1 MDNVK
6 EEINVFLVR
15 KATSEDAAAVR
26 DFVLRSGLN
35 VDGLPEIESFL
46 MAESETKELLGVIG
60 LETIGT
66 SGLLRALVLN
76 RSESTSE
83 RLLRFFD
90 QVVLYAKKANLDELF
105 LTSKEES
112 FFFQVFGF
120 STISLEEV
128 PSLVRENELFSTHSD
143 QRVIMRKRLA

>member
-1 MDNVK
+1 M
-6 EEINVFLVR
+6 FLVR
-15 KATSEDAAAVR
+15 KATTDDAVAVR
-26 DFVLRSGLN
+26 NFVMQSGLD
-35 VDGLPEIESFL
+35 VDGLPDIESFL
-46 MAESETKELLGVIG
+46 IAESEKKDLLGVIG

-83 RLLRFFD
+83 RLLQFFD
-90 QVVLYAKKANLDELF
+90 QVLLYAKKANLDELF

-120 STISLEEV
+120 STISFEEV
-128 PSLVRENELFSTHSD
+128 PKKVREHELFSNQSD
-143 QRVIMRKRLA
+143 QRVIMRKRLN

>member
-1 MDNVK
+1 MNNVK
-6 EEINVFLVR
+6 EEIHLFLVR
-15 KATSEDAAAVR
+15 KATSEDAEAVWG
-26 DFVLRSGLN
+26 FISRSGLN
-35 VDGLPEIESFL
+35 VDGLPAIESFL
-46 MAESETKELLGVIG
+46 LAESDTKELLGVIG

-76 RSESTSE
+76 RSQSTSE

-90 QVVLYAKKANLDELF
+90 QVVLFAKKANLDELF

-120 STISLEEV
+120 STISFEEV
-128 PSLVRENELFSTHSD
+128 PSLVRENELFSNQSE
-143 QRVIMRKRLA
+143 QRVIMRKRLV